1 MSFLRDFIEE
11 FLMKN
16 KNYYEEN
23 GYKWGY
29 EKTNETP
36 YYYDMKFKGR
46 IWCDYKLFR
55 MLRSIDEKEYKHQDE
70 ESRCVVLNKNGLP
83 VKCRLKCS
91 TECPYGLNY
100 SRTGSPISIE
110 AIQEGNSHIDFIDNS
125 ADPKQLFD
133 VMELENKLKEVLN
146 ELSPKDC
153 DLYISIK
160 ISGEKE
166 GDIAKKLGVSR
177 NAIHKKIVRIS
188 KFIEEKLKSF
198 ID

>member
-1 MSFLRDFIEE
+1 MN
-11 FLMKN
+11 N

-29 EKTNETP
+29 EKTDETP
-36 YYYDMKFKGR
+36 YYYDMKFNGR

-55 MLRSIDEKEYKHQDE
+55 MLHSMDEAEYKRQDE
-70 ESRCVVLNKNGLP
+70 ESRCVILNKNGLP

-91 TECPYGLNY
+91 SECPYGLNY
-100 SRTGSPISIE
+100 SRTGSSISIE
-110 AIQEGNSHIDFIDNS
+110 AIQEGNSHIDFVDDS

-133 VMELENKLKEVLN
+133 VKELENKLKEVLN

-160 ISGEKE
+160 ICGEKE
-166 GDIAKKLGVSR
+166 SNLAKKLGVSR

-188 KFIEEKLKSF
+188 KFVEEKLKSF